1 MASLAPGNGWF
12 PSQSSES
19 RRQAVVGRKVI
30 PGQSNVYPFPPARPA
45 AGSGMTAADL
55 RGPISRAAASV
66 LLESARRGRSGAW
79 LLGCTAFGLVLATLA
94 WMGLAGAL
102 FAAAIVAGVPWIT
115 AAGAFAAAHVLAATV
130 ATLVCVRVARNLLK
144 AEKLQQLRADRS

>member
-19 RRQAVVGRKVI
+19 RRQAGVARKAI
-30 PGQSNVYPFPPARPA
+30 AGPGNVYPFPPARPA
-45 AGSGMTAADL
+45 ARLRMTAVDH

-66 LLESARRGRSGAW
+66 LLESTRRGRSSTW
-79 LLGCTAFGLVLATLA
+79 LLGWSAFGLVLATLA
-94 WMGLAGAL
+94 WLGLAGAL

-144 AEKLQQLRADRS
+144 AEKLQQLRAELS